1 MRVSLEWLKEY
12 VEIPLTPKELV
23 DALTM
28 LGLEVEGQEELG
40 TSLNK
45 VVTARILEVKPHPN
59 ADRLK
64 LCVVD
69 VGGKEYQVVCGAP
82 NVRKGLVSALALPGA
97 TLPNGMVI
105 KEAKI
110 RGELSFG
117 MLAAEDELGLTDDH
131 TGIIELSEDLQSG
144 VELDTIKG
152 IRDVVL
158 DVSITPNRGDCN
170 CVVGIAREVS
180 FIVKSPLK
188 LPSYDMLEEGEK
200 IEKYAQIEIEDPEG
214 CPRYCAGMIQG
225 IQIRQGPFWMRYRI
239 HKSGMRAINNIVDVT
254 NYVMLELGQ
263 PLHAFDYHKIRGAKI
278 VVKKA
283 QEGER
288 FQTLD
293 GSQRL
298 LSRDVLLICDG
309 EGPVAVAGIMGGLNS
324 EISESTNTVLL
335 ESAFF
340 DPITIRK
347 GSKHLGLQTEA
358 SYRFERRI
366 DIGNV
371 ENALR
376 RALELMRRLSGG
388 VILKG
393 TIDAYVKE
401 FSPPTILLD
410 LRRAESFV
418 GMPLEREKVKEI
430 LSGFGMEVQGDG
442 ASLKV
447 IPPTHRPDIT
457 IPEDVMEEIARG
469 IGYENIPIH
478 YPKIS
483 ARKVWDTSLRRFSL
497 RVKEVMAGLGFNEVI
512 TFSFI
517 SPVFLEIFKV
527 PTDPSA
533 PGHELRKIV
542 RLKNPL
548 SIEQSVMRTTLLP
561 GLLNTV
567 RYNLY
572 QGVEGLKIFEL
583 GEVFFDQNQADLPDQ
598 RQHVAALVAQ
608 PFLRDSW
615 YQKERE
621 ADIWDIK
628 GVVETLLNAI
638 GIREVRYEKARYPGF
653 DPALTVDVYHGE
665 RWLLRLGRIE
675 RGVLKEFD
683 LLERGDIYAF
693 EGDVGALREARPRAI
708 GFVELPKYPAA
719 TRDISIVLER
729 DIESKRVEEVIKERG
744 AGFVESLYLFD
755 LYEGEKLEKGKKAL
769 GYRITF
775 RSKER
780 TLEGQEINE
789 LMERI
794 ISGLKENLGARLRE

>member
-1 MRVSLEWLKEY
+1 
-12 VEIPLTPKELV
+12 
-23 DALTM
+23 
-28 LGLEVEGQEELG
+28 
-40 TSLNK
+40 
-45 VVTARILEVKPHPN
+45 
-59 ADRLK
+59 
-64 LCVVD
+64 
-69 VGGKEYQVVCGAP
+69 
-82 NVRKGLVSALALPGA
+82 
-97 TLPNGMVI
+97 
-105 KEAKI
+105 
-110 RGELSFG
+110 
-117 MLAAEDELGLTDDH
+117 
-131 TGIIELSEDLQSG
+131 
-144 VELDTIKG
+144 
-152 IRDVVL
+152 
-158 DVSITPNRGDCN
+158 
-170 CVVGIAREVS
+170 
-180 FIVKSPLK
+180 
-188 LPSYDMLEEGEK
+188 
-200 IEKYAQIEIEDPEG
+200 
-214 CPRYCAGMIQG
+214 
-225 IQIRQGPFWMRYRI
+225 MRYRI

-442 ASLKV
+442 ASIKV

-483 ARKVWDTSLRRFSL
+483 ARKVWDTSLRRFSV
-497 RVKEVMAGLGFNEVI
+497 RVKEVMAGLAFNEVI

-517 SPVFLEIFKV
+517 SPVFLEIFKA

-755 LYEGEKLEKGKKAL
+755 LYEGQKLEKGKKAL